1 MANFKISSWNIK
13 HMHDAI
19 APGGKDAARL
29 PFIREQIAQMD
40 PDILCIT
47 EATPDLPLLRQWAA
61 TLHVPYVVP
70 TIPGTDAA
78 LAALPHNPRKALC
91 GLYGYPDN
99 VLSGSQWI
107 WFLVK
112 AGHNLGANL
121 GAELQDPKIWRR
133 FAASQYADAADQE
146 RSDGKWGLF
155 YWAERK
161 AGTWGHVRQPQVLVA
176 TIGGLRVEL
185 IGAHLRS
192 KLNRTNPKEV
202 WTDETRSEFAD
213 PFLREVMNDRIKL
226 ATEAENIRKYVDARF
241 AQDAAPAV
249 MVMGDL
255 NDGPGREVFER
266 KHLYFDLIGNLQ
278 GSIAPAARSHH
289 VHPAAG
295 GKRPVPPHPQRCR
308 HRRTRHSRTGERDA
322 ATPGAGNQ
330 RSPAGVGDVVAGLS
344 GGPAG
349 PGSGQGAAAA
359 QGKAGQ
365 AKAAEQHRPGR
376 RFRHATRARIIEQGA
391 AGEDEAAG
399 IAARAVEIFNQRRD
413 RHDPA
418 GRGQQREGARAW
430 RDAVLRGGAGDRAA
444 LGAAI
449 KLADIGLIDE
459 QRHHA
464 IVGREAG
471 QAH

>member
-1 MANFKISSWNIK
+1 MGRIPGSAVRACHTGGNAAMANFKITSWNIK

-19 APGGKDAARL
+19 APGGKDSARL

-78 LAALPHNPRKALC
+78 LAALPNNPRKALC

-112 AGHNLGANL
+112 AGHNL

-278 GSIAPAARSHH
+278 GSIFEAERFLNHALFDYGAPASGTGAGLRWSYKLSGKDPVDPTRDPHLLLDHIMFTQRLVAKDQFPRIRSG
-289 VHPAAG
+289 AG
-295 GKRPVPPHPQRCR
+295 IVEHAIHERVNAMRPRRVPETSDHRPVSV
-308 HRRTRHSRTGERDA
+308 T
-322 ATPGAGNQ
+322 
-330 RSPAGVGDVVAGLS
+330 LS
-344 GGPAG
+344 
-349 PGSGQGAAAA
+349 
-359 QGKAGQ
+359 
-365 AKAAEQHRPGR
+365 
-376 RFRHATRARIIEQGA
+376 
-391 AGEDEAAG
+391 
-399 IAARAVEIFNQRRD
+399 
-413 RHDPA
+413 
-418 GRGQQREGARAW
+418 
-430 RDAVLRGGAGDRAA
+430 
-444 LGAAI
+444 
-449 KLADIGLIDE
+449 LA
-459 QRHHA
+459 
-464 IVGREAG
+464 
-471 QAH
+471 